1 MARFLKRNKHRTPNR
16 STEPARST
24 EPVRSTE
31 PARSTEPV
39 RSTEPSRSPKPNR
52 SGKKN
57 RDRLTGFFLEDLR
70 IAWHLLYWCA
80 GFLVLLT
87 VFSAEKSPEK
97 IDIIYTAF
105 FIAPLILST
114 YINLYVLIP
123 AFLRKERLLVYSVS
137 FILLILISAGVIFLL
152 FDRWIDLLLS
162 GYYFITYDEFGI
174 LLVFAFVF
182 LALSTMLKLSREWL
196 LFLRR
201 DRQKKQVQLKNLRS
215 QINPHFLLNS
225 LQTIYSMSL
234 NKSDQTPAT
243 VLQLSEIL
251 KFTLYETEKEYVD
264 LERELEVVRDYVGMY
279 RHRVDPVRA
288 GIRLDISG
296 EPGKLKIAP
305 MLFLPFIEN
314 SFKHGLQG
322 AEKEAFVHIDF
333 RIRENFLTFTIE
345 NNQGESNLMENSAF
359 SGIGIKNTKQRLA
372 ILYPGKH
379 VLDIDNIGKTF
390 NVTLQIE
397 LHS

>member
-1 MARFLKRNKHRTPNR
+1 M
-16 STEPARST
+16 
-24 EPVRSTE
+24 
-31 PARSTEPV
+31 
-39 RSTEPSRSPKPNR
+39 
-52 SGKKN
+52 
-57 RDRLTGFFLEDLR
+57 LEDLR
-70 IAWHLLYWCA
+70 IAWHIMYWCA
-80 GFLVLLT
+80 GFLVLLNI
-87 VFSAEKSPEK
+87 FSADTSPEK

-114 YINLYVLIP
+114 YINLYVLVP
-123 AFLRKERLLVYSVS
+123 AFLRKERLLMYSLS
-137 FILLILISAGVIFLL
+137 FILLVFISGGVNFLL
-152 FDRWIDLLLS
+152 FDRWIDHLLS
-162 GYYFITYDEFGI
+162 DYYFITYDEFGI
-174 LLVFAFVF
+174 LLVYAIVF

-234 NKSDQTPAT
+234 NRSEQTPAT

-251 KFTLYETEKEYVD
+251 KFTLYETENERVD
-264 LERELEVVRDYVGMY
+264 LERELEVIKDYVEMY

-288 GIRLDISG
+288 GIRLHISG

-345 NNQGESNLMENSAF
+345 NNKGESDLMENSAF

-379 VLDIDNIGKTF
+379 SLDIDKNGKTF
-390 NVTLQIE
+390 KVTLQIE
-397 LHS
+397 LRQ

>member
-1 MARFLKRNKHRTPNR
+1 MARFLKRNKDRTPNR
-16 STEPARST
+16 SPEPNM
-24 EPVRSTE
+24 
-31 PARSTEPV
+31 
-39 RSTEPSRSPKPNR
+39 SRNKNR
-52 SGKKN
+52 SRKTS

-70 IAWHLLYWCA
+70 IAWHLIYWCA
-80 GFLVLLT
+80 GFLVLLHI
-87 VFSAEKSPEK
+87 FSASTSPEK

-105 FIAPLILST
+105 FITPLILST
-114 YINLYVLIP
+114 YINLYILVP
-123 AFLRKERLLVYSVS
+123 AFLRKERLLVYSLS
-137 FILLILISAGVIFLL
+137 FILIVFIAAGLIFLL
-152 FDRWIDLLLS
+152 FDRWIDLLLDD
-162 GYYFITYDEFGI
+162 YYFITYDEFGI
-174 LLVFAFVF
+174 LLIYAFVF
-182 LALSTMLKLSREWL
+182 LALSTMLKISREWL

-234 NKSDQTPAT
+234 NKSEQTPAT

-251 KFTLYETEKEYVD
+251 KFTLYETEKEVVE
-264 LERELEVVRDYVGMY
+264 LERELDMVKDYVAMY

-296 EPGKLKIAP
+296 ESGKLKIAP

-322 AEKEAFVHIDF
+322 AEKEAFVHINF
-333 RIRENFLTFTIE
+333 SIRENLLTFTIE
-345 NNQGESNLMENSAF
+345 NNQGVSDLMENNAF
-359 SGIGIKNTKQRLA
+359 SGIGIRNTKERLE

-379 VLDIDNIGKTF
+379 SLEIDDNGKTF
-390 NVTLQIE
+390 KVTLQIE
-397 LHS
+397 LQS

>member
-1 MARFLKRNKHRTPNR
+1 MMARFLKRNKDHTPNR
-16 STEPARST
+16 SQEPKWS
-24 EPVRSTE
+24 PG
-31 PARSTEPV
+31 PK
-39 RSTEPSRSPKPNR
+39 RSPEPKR
-52 SGKKN
+52 SRKKN

-87 VFSAEKSPEK
+87 IFSKNASAEK
-97 IDIIYTAF
+97 IDFIYTAF
-105 FIAPLILST
+105 FIIPLILST

-123 AFLRKERLLVYSVS
+123 VFLKKERILAYALLLSGLV
-137 FILLILISAGVIFLL
+137 FLTAGWIHLL
-152 FDRWIDLLLS
+152 FDRWIDLLLKD
-162 GYYFITYDEFGI
+162 YYFITYDEFGI
-174 LLVFAFVF
+174 LLVYAFVF
-182 LALSTMLKLSREWL
+182 LALSTLLKLSREWL

-201 DRQKKQVQLKNLRS
+201 DRHEKQVQLKNLRS

-234 NKSDQTPAT
+234 NRSEQTPET

-251 KFTLYETEKEYVD
+251 KFTLYETENERVD
-264 LERELEVVRDYVGMY
+264 LERELEVVKDYVDMY

-288 GIRLDISG
+288 EIRLDIAG
-296 EPGKLKIAP
+296 EPGKLRIAP

-333 RIRENFLTFTIE
+333 LIRENFLTFTIR
-345 NNQGESNLMENSAF
+345 NNQGVSDLMENNAF
-359 SGIGIKNTKQRLA
+359 SGIGISNTKQRLA

-379 VLDIDNIGKTF
+379 SLEIDQNGTTF
-390 NVTLQIE
+390 SVTLHIE
-397 LHS
+397 LHP